1 MKCSLLFLKSGC
13 VLVVADQWS
22 AFGRGI
28 FWPPGHVQVAR
39 ILMTRLLDDHWQ
51 DDSAKYLLVVVVVV
65 VVVIVAL
72 GVVVIIVIVFAEM
85 VVVNVV
91 VVVVTPSS
99 EFTTKNNQ
107 SKYRTICILFI
118 EMLTREYLPT
128 YSRSV
133 LYSKKKF
140 MENQHLCYY

>member
-1 MKCSLLFLKSGC
+1 M
-13 VLVVADQWS
+13 
-22 AFGRGI
+22 
-28 FWPPGHVQVAR
+28 
-39 ILMTRLLDDHWQ
+39 
-51 DDSAKYLLVVVVVV
+51 

-72 GVVVIIVIVFAEM
+72 GVVVIIVIVFAGV
-85 VVVNVV
+85 VVVNVVVV

-128 YSRSV
+128 YSRSI

-140 MENQHLCYY
+140 YGKFTNVHRELTMG